1 MEARRDYSNIFKVL
15 REKKKLSTTNSVS
28 GKLFVKDKEEMKI
41 FSDKQKLRKFM
52 TTRLA
57 LQEML
62 KEVPRD

>member
-28 GKLFVKDKEEMKI
+28 GKLFVKDKDEMKI